1 MKKSD
6 LITLFIVAA
15 VVCGFAFIPGAW
27 EWFNTT
33 TKNHGLL
40 MSFFKFAILG
50 TFGEMLALRIRE
62 GVYHKKALDYCLRCW
77 FGVCW
82 VWLLPRL

>member
-1 MKKSD
+1 MKKAD
-6 LITLFIVAA
+6 FITLFVVAA

-27 EWFNTT
+27 EWFNET

-62 GVYHKKALDYCLRCW
+62 GVYMKIGRAH
-77 FGVCW
+77 V
-82 VWLLPRL
+82 

>member
-6 LITLFIVAA
+6 LLTLLMVAA
-15 VVCGFAFIPGAW
+15 VICGFAFIPGAW

-33 TKNHGLL
+33 TAKHGLL

-50 TFGEMLALRIRE
+50 TFGEMLASAKVCISR
-62 GVYHKKALDYCLRCW
+62 KALACCPRCLSGAC
-77 FGVCW
+77 
-82 VWLLPRL
+82 